1 MGERVKIHKL
11 LSVKLRLG
19 AHTFHTRS
27 KIHTHTLAQ
36 HTEMYITGCSFLGGI
51 PYDCIK
57 ATQKSQNMKRDV
69 GREKVEKQIRQVSFN
84 FVETHHATSKQLSNQ
99 SLI

>member
-19 AHTFHTRS
+19 EAHTFHTRS

-36 HTEMYITGCSFLGGI
+36 HTEMYNRLLFWGGI
-51 PYDCIK
+51 PYDCTK
-57 ATQKSQNMKRDV
+57 AAQKSQNMNRDV
-69 GREKVEKQIRQVSFN
+69 GREKDEKQIKKVSFN